1 MAAERVGQFI
11 IIIVDRKY
19 VFHPLETPA
28 KCVQQQVGIL
38 TIDSGDV
45 YICLHVRKNVYL

>member
-11 IIIVDRKY
+11 IIIVDRRY

-28 KCVQQQVGIL
+28 KCIQQQVSIN
-38 TIDSGDV
+38 SGDV